1 MFPVSLKLRNKNAI
15 AWDLMILTVGL
26 HVFDEDLTD
35 FPGFYNSLVLELQ
48 KGLGFFPVPVI
59 SHRVW
64 LGGLISVVIIGFA
77 LTPLVNRGRGFFR
90 ILTTVLGANMIA
102 KALVNLLGSLF
113 FGRLLPGFWSSP
125 FLLAAAVFAVVRG
138 IRGKW

>member
-1 MFPVSLKLRNKNAI
+1 MFPIGLIFENKNAI
-15 AWDLMILTVGL
+15 AWALMVFAAGL
-26 HVFDEDLTD
+26 HVFDEALTN

-48 KGLGFFPVPVI
+48 KGLGFFPAPVI

-64 LGGLISVVIIGFA
+64 LGGLISVVIIGFV

-102 KALVNLLGSLF
+102 KALVNILGSLF

-125 FLLAAAVFAVVRG
+125 FLLVAAVFAVVRG